1 MIEFIVLLI
10 LVIFFAILMNFL
22 FSSIA
27 VVLVNI
33 PLVALITARAAVDI
47 KENNMLSYYI
57 ASMAVTAILFIFKG
71 SILLKPVF
79 DFLDTAYVIVFVQ
92 ALFLI
97 FVIAHLLAFLYAL
110 AQDLIKKYMPKK

>member
-1 MIEFIVLLI
+1 MIEFIVLVI

-33 PLVALITARAAVDI
+33 PLIALIVARAAVDI
-47 KENNMLSYYI
+47 KENNMFSYYL
-57 ASMAVTAILFIFKG
+57 ASMAVTTILFIFKG

-110 AQDLIKKYMPKK
+110 SRDLIKKYRLKK